1 MKLLKTL
8 LLLAIFSI
16 SFTSCTELDDDDDS
30 NINIENTVADGGE
43 DEVETDGGKD

>member
-16 SFTSCTELDDDDDS
+16 SFTSCTELEDDDS
-30 NINIENTVADGGE
+30 TVNIENIRADTGG
-43 DEVETDGGKD
+43 DEENPEGTKD